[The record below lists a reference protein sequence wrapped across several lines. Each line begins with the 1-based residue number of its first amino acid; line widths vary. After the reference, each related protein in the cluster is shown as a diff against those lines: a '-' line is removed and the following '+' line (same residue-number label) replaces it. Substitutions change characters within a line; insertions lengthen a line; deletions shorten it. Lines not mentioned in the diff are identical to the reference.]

1 MNRRLLLSIVGF
13 AGLVPA
19 AALAQAPQQKIRPPI
34 ATYGVDVATSSMS
47 IPGMPSGAGGGAP
60 GGGGL
65 GGLMGGM
72 MGGGMGAMGGAAGM
86 GGGMGPMGGPQKTL
100 HLGLRSSQ
108 KPGGTPEAEH
118 QIPPGMNMGPSL
130 PLTGLP
136 PTPPGQTLPGEER
149 APEKPKAR
157 LLVYWG
163 CGDAIRP
170 GQPRVADTSKM
181 SLEEFG
187 RALFGRSP
195 PDRWHALRNAQLA
208 WPNERQTKPVPAEA
222 SLRGDQLVKGNATP
236 DMRFAIGERQD
247 FLAPVELAAAT
258 TPAGSTAVE
267 WRSVPHAQGY
277 FLQAFAS
284 KSDGEMI
291 IWSSSEV
298 HDTGWGLMDYLPN
311 DFLRRM
317 IDEKVV
323 LPASTTRCTI
333 PKGVYDG
340 VEGAMLRAI
349 AYGEELNLV
358 HPPRPSDPKV
368 TWEQVWAVKVRV
380 KSTGMTPLG
389 MDAGD
394 AGQGASGS
402 RTAQDPST
410 ARGEPQGTQP
420 AAPSDQIKDTVDKL
434 RGILRF

>member
-1 MNRRLLLSIVGF
+1 
-13 AGLVPA
+13 
-19 AALAQAPQQKIRPPI
+19 
-34 ATYGVDVATSSMS
+34 
-47 IPGMPSGAGGGAP
+47 
-60 GGGGL
+60 
-65 GGLMGGM
+65 
-72 MGGGMGAMGGAAGM
+72 
-86 GGGMGPMGGPQKTL
+86 
-100 HLGLRSSQ
+100 
-108 KPGGTPEAEH
+108 
-118 QIPPGMNMGPSL
+118 
-130 PLTGLP
+130 
-136 PTPPGQTLPGEER
+136 
-149 APEKPKAR
+149 
-157 LLVYWG
+157 
-163 CGDAIRP
+163 
-170 GQPRVADTSKM
+170 
-181 SLEEFG
+181 
-187 RALFGRSP
+187 
-195 PDRWHALRNAQLA
+195 
-208 WPNERQTKPVPAEA
+208 
-222 SLRGDQLVKGNATP
+222 
-236 DMRFAIGERQD
+236 
-247 FLAPVELAAAT
+247 
-258 TPAGSTAVE
+258 
-267 WRSVPHAQGY
+267 
-277 FLQAFAS
+277 
-284 KSDGEMI
+284 
-291 IWSSSEV
+291 
-298 HDTGWGLMDYLPN
+298 
-311 DFLRRM
+311 M